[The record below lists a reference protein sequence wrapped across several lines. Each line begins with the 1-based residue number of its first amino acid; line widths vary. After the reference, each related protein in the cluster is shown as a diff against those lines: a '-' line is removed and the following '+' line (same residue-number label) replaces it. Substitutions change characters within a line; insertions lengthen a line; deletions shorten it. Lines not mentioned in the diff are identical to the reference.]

1 MLSRLRCRRMCNGQ
15 LQKSASVSA
24 IIGFIVAAGQSSCFL
39 VRVLSMSPP
48 VDSSLQEKVREQT
61 AEQLKVTLR

>member
-24 IIGFIVAAGQSSCFL
+24 IMGFIVAARQSSSFL
-39 VRVLSMSPP
+39 ARILTMSPP
-48 VDSSLQEKVREQT
+48 IVSSLQEEVREQT
-61 AEQLKVTLR
+61 AEHLKVTLR